1 MVEEYVEDQLQ
12 ISLCSSPTE
21 VKVEKRRTI
30 NRHPAYEQ
38 KAIVFDKL
46 RGSKCTRGNEV
57 ESDEKEK
64 VEKAIVFVT
73 EDAADKNV
81 AFHLPKESMFGEP
94 NGDECVIC

>member
-1 MVEEYVEDQLQ
+1 
-12 ISLCSSPTE
+12 

-38 KAIVFDKL
+38 KAIVLDKL

-57 ESDEKEK
+57 KESDEKEK
-64 VEKAIVFVT
+64 VVTIFVT
-73 EDAADKNV
+73 EDVAVMEKVVTDENV
-81 AFHLPKESMFGEP
+81 AFHLPKESMFSEP